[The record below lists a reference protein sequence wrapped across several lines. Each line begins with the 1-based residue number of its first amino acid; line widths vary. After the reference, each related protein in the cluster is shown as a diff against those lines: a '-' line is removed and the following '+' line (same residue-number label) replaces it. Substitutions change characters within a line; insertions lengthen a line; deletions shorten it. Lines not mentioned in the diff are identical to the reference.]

1 VIRLQYNGS
10 GARGEFTVTISVR
23 LKPEI
28 SKVLERECKR
38 QRKTRTALIHEA
50 LAAFLQPP
58 RARLGDVIREVLAD
72 SPQGLGI
79 ERNQPEAADVRDWGR

>member
-1 VIRLQYNGS
+1 MS
-10 GARGEFTVTISVR
+10 MSISVR
-23 LKPEI
+23 LKPDI

-50 LAAFLQPP
+50 LAAYLEPP

-72 SPQGLGI
+72 SPQGLGM
-79 ERNQPEAADVRDWGR
+79 ERQQPQVADRRDWDS

>member
-1 VIRLQYNGS
+1 M
-10 GARGEFTVTISVR
+10 AISVR

-50 LAAFLQPP
+50 LAAFLQPIHP
-58 RARLGDVIREVLAD
+58 RLGDVIREVLAD
-72 SPQGLGI
+72 SPQGLGL
-79 ERNQPEAADVRDWGR
+79 ERSQPEAADRRDWGR

>member
-1 VIRLQYNGS
+1 MS
-10 GARGEFTVTISVR
+10 MSISVR
-23 LKPEI
+23 LKPDI

-50 LAAFLQPP
+50 LAAYLQPP

-72 SPQGLGI
+72 SPQGLGL
-79 ERNQPEAADVRDWGR
+79 ERQRLQVADRLD

>member
-1 VIRLQYNGS
+1 MS
-10 GARGEFTVTISVR
+10 ISVR

-50 LAAFLQPP
+50 LAAYLQPQRP
-58 RARLGDVIREVLAD
+58 RLGDVLRDVTAD
-72 SPQGLGI
+72 TPQGWGL
-79 ERNQPEAADVRDWGR
+79 ERNQPQESDPRDWSR

>member
-1 VIRLQYNGS
+1 M
-10 GARGEFTVTISVR
+10 AISVR

-50 LAAFLQPP
+50 LAAFLQPSRP
-58 RARLGDVIREVLAD
+58 RLGDVIREVLAD
-72 SPQGLGI
+72 SPQGLGL
-79 ERNQPEAADVRDWGR
+79 ERSQPEAAERRDWER